1 MNYFEYLNKRI
12 ITDATP
18 VNSISVNTT
27 GVNPFVSAP
36 IFSNSNQNVSLNGV
50 SIFTSAKKEDLSKI
64 DYEKLLAEQTS
75 DNSKLSPLEFVLKEF
90 LSIDKIKKLADK
102 NSDGVISIEEA
113 REFVEN
119 LAAKDGNTEELSL
132 ADFENLINEEGIDLE
147 AISNFINEAQTDV
160 QPQTV
165 QSQQQTQG
173 TQSVQ
178 SAPAHHQSS
187 GVQNTVAPQQN
198 SPKTVDNM
206 TLPELQEE
214 KSKRTSVMSE
224 KRAALSAVRNGQ
236 NPQVKQAKT
245 QADIA
250 KKKYETLLKED
261 PAAKKFAK
269 DVLKNNKKIEKNQA
283 ELDKVADSITT
294 KETEISELEA
304 NISNSESML
313 SSLEGALSSIPA
325 PSGKLEDKEKDAAL
339 ASKKSELT
347 KEISSKKKEI
357 EKQKSDLAK
366 AQKGL
371 EKLNAEKTKL
381 EAEKQQLQTEKA
393 KLDSL
398 VKANCSSAVK
408 AALDAFNAATK
419 NVEVVKERET
429 SSAQKAFDE
438 AKSGVDEINTK
449 IAQRQAEGVKEKFAL
464 TSDAVENAVEL
475 AESQVG
481 VHENGSSNDS
491 ADIRRYKNGRVDGNP
506 WCASFASWLYGA
518 GQHSSNGKTFGYTAS
533 SQEIKRK
540 ANEAHCY
547 ASKNSN
553 YVPKKGDLAM
563 WTKSS
568 STGHVGIVSK
578 VYADGS
584 FDTIEGNSKD
594 AVTKHHYTS
603 KHSVGS
609 GFDGF
614 VQMDKWL
621 A

>member
-1 MNYFEYLNKRI
+1 MNYFEYLNRKI
-12 ITDATP
+12 
-18 VNSISVNTT
+18 VNDTTNVNPISVNST
-27 GVNPFVSAP
+27 VNNPFASAP
-36 IFSNSNQNVSLNGV
+36 IFSNPNQNVSLNGV
-50 SIFTSAKKEDLSKI
+50 SIFTSANKEDLSKI
-64 DYEKLLAEQTS
+64 DYDKVLAEQIS
-75 DNSKLSPLEFVLKEF
+75 DNTKLSPLEFVLKEF
-90 LSIDKIKKLADK
+90 FSIDKIKQVADK
-102 NSDGVISIEEA
+102 NKDGKISVEEA

-119 LAAKDGNTEELSL
+119 LAAKDGNAEELSL
-132 ADFENLINEEGIDLE
+132 ADFEQLIKDEGIDLE
-147 AISNFINEAQTDV
+147 AISNFINDTSEQPQISAQS
-160 QPQTV
+160 QPQSVQTV
-165 QSQQQTQG
+165 QNSPASQQ
-173 TQSVQ
+173 
-178 SAPAHHQSS
+178 SS
-187 GVQNTVAPQQN
+187 RVQNNAVSAPQQDV
-198 SPKTVDNM
+198 PKTVDNM
-206 TLPELQEE
+206 TLPELKEE
-214 KSKRTSVMSE
+214 KTKRDSVMSE
-224 KRAALSAVRNGQ
+224 KRAALSAVRNGE
-236 NPQVKQAKT
+236 NSQVKQAKA
-245 QADIA
+245 QADVA

-269 DVLKNNKKIEKNQA
+269 DVLKNNKKIEKNQS
-283 ELDKVADSITT
+283 ELDKISDSITT
-294 KETEISELEA
+294 KETEISEKEST
-304 NISNSESML
+304 ISASENML

-325 PSGKLEDKEKDAAL
+325 PSGKPEDKEKDAAL
-339 ASKKSELT
+339 ANKKSELT

-366 AQKGL
+366 AQKEL
-371 EKLNAEKTKL
+371 DKLNSEKTKL
-381 EAEKQQLQTEKA
+381 ETEKQQLQAEKA

-398 VKANCSSAVK
+398 VKANCSDAVK

-419 NVEVVKERET
+419 NVEAVKTKET
-429 SSAQKAFDE
+429 TSAQKAFEE
-438 AKSGVDEINTK
+438 AKAGVDEINAK
-449 IAQRQAEGVKEKFAL
+449 ISQKESEGVKDKYSL
-464 TSDAVENAVEL
+464 TSDAVDNAVEL

-491 ADIRRYKNGRVDGNP
+491 ADIRKYKNGAVDGNP

-540 ANEAHCY
+540 AQNAGCY

-578 VYADGS
+578 VYPDGS

-594 AVTKHHYTS
+594 AVTKHHYSS

-609 GFDGF
+609 SFDGF

>member
-1 MNYFEYLNKRI
+1 MNYFEYLNRKI
-12 ITDATP
+12 
-18 VNSISVNTT
+18 VNGTTNVSPISVTAT
-27 GVNPFVSAP
+27 GNNPFASAP
-36 IFSNSNQNVSLNGV
+36 IFSNTYQNVSLNGV
-50 SIFTSAKKEDLSKI
+50 SIFTSANKQDLSKV
-64 DYEKLLAEQTS
+64 DYDKVLAEQ
-75 DNSKLSPLEFVLKEF
+75 NSEDAKLSPLEFVLKEF
-90 LSIDKIKKLADK
+90 FSIDKIKQVADK
-102 NSDGVISIEEA
+102 NKDGKISVEEA
-113 REFVEN
+113 KEFVEN
-119 LAAKDGNTEELSL
+119 LAAKDGNAEELSL
-132 ADFENLINEEGIDLE
+132 ADFEQLIKDEGIDLE
-147 AISNFINEAQTDV
+147 AISNFINDTTE
-160 QPQTV
+160 QPQVST
-165 QSQQQTQG
+165 QTQP
-173 TQSVQ
+173 QSVQ
-178 SAPAHHQSS
+178 SVQTASASQHHS
-187 GVQNTVAPQQN
+187 GVQNTVSAPQQDV
-198 SPKTVDNM
+198 PKTVDNM

-224 KRAALSAVRNGQ
+224 KRAALSAVRNGE

-245 QADIA
+245 QADVA

-283 ELDKVADSITT
+283 ELDNISDSITT
-294 KETEISELEA
+294 KETEISEKEST
-304 NISNSESML
+304 ISNSESML
-313 SSLEGALSSIPA
+313 SSLESALSSIPA
-325 PSGKLEDKEKDAAL
+325 PSGKPEDKEKDAAL
-339 ASKKSELT
+339 ANKKAELT
-347 KEISSKKKEI
+347 KEISAKKKEI

-366 AQKGL
+366 AQKEL
-371 EKLNAEKTKL
+371 DKLNTEKTKL
-381 EAEKQQLQTEKA
+381 ETEKQQLQVEKA

-398 VKANCSSAVK
+398 VKANCSDAVK
-408 AALDAFNAATK
+408 AALDAFNSATK
-419 NVEVVKERET
+419 NVETVKARET
-429 SSAQKAFDE
+429 ATAQKAFEE
-438 AKSGVDEINTK
+438 AKSSVDEINAK
-449 IAQRQAEGVKEKFAL
+449 ISQRESEGAKEKYAL

-491 ADIRRYKNGRVDGNP
+491 AEIRKYKNGAVDGNP

-540 ANEAHCY
+540 AQNVGCY

-578 VYADGS
+578 VYSDGS

-594 AVTKHHYTS
+594 AVTKHHYSS

-609 GFDGF
+609 SFDGF